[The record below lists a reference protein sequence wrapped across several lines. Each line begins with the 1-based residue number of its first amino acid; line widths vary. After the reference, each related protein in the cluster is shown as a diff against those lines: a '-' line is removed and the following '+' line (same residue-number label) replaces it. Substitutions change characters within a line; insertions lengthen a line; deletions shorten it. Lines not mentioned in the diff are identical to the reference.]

1 VPPGLP
7 EVPHDPEPLQQ
18 VLINLFKNAAE
29 ASASGAH
36 VRVEAVVGKGTVTV
50 RVRDEGCGMDAETQR
65 TLFEPFFTTKP
76 KGTGLGLYVS
86 QDIVRRHGGSLT
98 VSSEPGRGTTF
109 TLELPCEPQGGT
121 R

>member
-1 VPPGLP
+1 
-7 EVPHDPEPLQQ
+7 
-18 VLINLFKNAAE
+18 
-29 ASASGAH
+29 
-36 VRVEAVVGKGTVTV
+36 
-50 RVRDEGCGMDAETQR
+50 MDAETQR

-86 QDIVRRHGGSLT
+86 QDIVRRHGGGLT